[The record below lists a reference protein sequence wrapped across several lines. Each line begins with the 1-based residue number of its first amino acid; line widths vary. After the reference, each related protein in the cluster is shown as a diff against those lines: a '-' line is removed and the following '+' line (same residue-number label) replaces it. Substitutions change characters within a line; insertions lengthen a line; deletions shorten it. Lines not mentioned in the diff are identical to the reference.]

1 MKILIIGSGGREHA
15 IAWKLVQ
22 SPRVTKIYC
31 APGNGGTAQIAENVD
46 IAVSDIAGLLAFA
59 QAQGIGLTVVGPEA
73 PLIDG
78 IADAF
83 LQAGLRIFGP
93 SAAAARLEGSKIFG
107 KEIMRRAGAPT
118 APCWDFDSEKVA
130 LAWLAAQPAEKPWVV
145 KADGNAAG
153 KGVLI
158 CDNRAEAIDA
168 VQTIMVAR
176 AFGAA
181 GDRIAIEERLEGYE
195 VSLLALCSGED
206 FLVLDPAQ
214 DYKRIGEADT
224 GLNTGGM
231 GNYSPAPDFSPELI
245 DFCVRRV
252 IAPTLKE
259 VPFTG
264 VLFVGIMV
272 TAQGPMV
279 LEFNLRFGDPETQ
292 VVLPRLENDLL
303 ELFEAAIDGTLS
315 AITPRWSPRKA
326 VTVVLAAGGYPGEYG
341 KGEEITGLAEAEKLP
356 DVLVFHAGT
365 KVASGKILTNGG
377 RVLNVTALGDT
388 FAQAIDRAYAAVG
401 KINWPGMT
409 YRRDIAARVRE
420 GEAPAE
426 PR

>member
-1 MKILIIGSGGREHA
+1 MNVLVIGSGGREHA
-15 IAWKLVQ
+15 IVWKLAQ

-31 APGNGGTAQIAENVD
+31 APGNGGTAALAENVD
-46 IAVSDIAGLLAFA
+46 ISVSDIAGLLAFA
-59 QAQGIGLTVVGPEA
+59 QAHHVDLTVVGPEA

-83 LQAGLRIFGP
+83 TQASLRIFGP

-107 KEIMRRAGAPT
+107 KEIMLRAGAPT
-118 APCWDFDSEKVA
+118 APYRAFDSADSA
-130 LAWLAAQPAEKPWVV
+130 LTWLSAQPADKPWVV

-168 VQTIMVAR
+168 VNTIMITR
-176 AFGAA
+176 EFGSA
-181 GDRIAIEERLEGYE
+181 GDRLIIEERLDGYE

-245 DFCVRRV
+245 DFTIERV
-252 IAPTLKE
+252 IKPTLRE
-259 VPFTG
+259 VPFVG
-264 VLFVGIMV
+264 VLFVGLIV

-303 ELFEAAIDGTLS
+303 DLFEAAIDGTLS
-315 AITPRWSPRKA
+315 SITARWSPRKA
-326 VTVVLAAGGYPGEYG
+326 VTVVLAAGGYPGQYD
-341 KGEEITGLAEAEKLP
+341 KGVEISGLDLASTLP

-365 KVASGKILTNGG
+365 KALEGTISTNGG
-377 RVLNVTALGDT
+377 RVLNVTGLGDT
-388 FAQAIDRAYAAVG
+388 FAQAIDHAYAAVG
-401 KINWPGMT
+401 EISWTGMT

-420 GEAPAE
+420 TGC
-426 PR
+426 